1 MGGKNAAEERAE
13 DRRGGCFGKLLVL
26 FVLVLLGGFATAL
39 FFIAQ
44 AQDMTDIRGYDGLS
58 VVGGQRDLKK
68 VLENSI
74 ERGHALTLTE
84 EEINRYIR
92 RTLAARQGGRLS
104 PWVEL
109 KGVAVRT
116 EDERVEV
123 VIERLIAG
131 RPFTVSMYLSIEQQE
146 LPDGRIAT
154 YVHRHGGR
162 MLDRL
167 PQPMAGGRF
176 GQVLVPQGFLLLVL
190 NSFEQISALY
200 EEELS
205 LALEEMTRI
214 RIGEQG
220 VVLDPRTSSGPF
232 QETR

>member
-1 MGGKNAAEERAE
+1 MGGKKAAEEKDE
-13 DRRGGCFGKLLVL
+13 KKGGCLGKLLVM

-44 AQDMTDIRGYDGLS
+44 AQDTSDIRGY
-58 VVGGQRDLKK
+58 GGVNPAAEQRDLKK

-74 ERGHALTLTE
+74 ARGHPLTLTE

-92 RTLAARQGGRLS
+92 STLAGRQAGQLA

-123 VIERLIAG
+123 VIERVIAG

-146 LPDGRIAT
+146 LPDGRIET
-154 YVHRHGGR
+154 YVHRHGGK
-162 MLDRL
+162 MIGRL
-167 PQPMAGGRF
+167 PQPMLGGRF
-176 GQVLVPQGFLLLVL
+176 GRVQVPQGFLLLVL

-200 EEELS
+200 QEELV
-205 LALEEMTRI
+205 LALEEMARI
-214 RIGEQG
+214 RIGKHG
-220 VVLDPRTSSGPF
+220 VLLDPRGSSDTVPGA
-232 QETR
+232 